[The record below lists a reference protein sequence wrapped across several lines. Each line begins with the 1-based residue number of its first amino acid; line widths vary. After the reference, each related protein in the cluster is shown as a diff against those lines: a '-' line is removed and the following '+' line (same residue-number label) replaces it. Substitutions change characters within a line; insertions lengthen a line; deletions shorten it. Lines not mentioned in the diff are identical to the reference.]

1 MPRTSGTWTKDN
13 PSPKAFKP
21 GQSGN
26 PGGRPKSDVVSLA
39 RQHTPEA
46 INRLVAL
53 MRQDDD
59 FDIAIQ
65 ATTALL
71 DRGWGKPP
79 QALLAQVN
87 GNVTITGID
96 KPPEITESY
105 ESWLERIRNEL
116 DLLERESKSLEA
128 HPAGNGSADGA
139 T

>member
-1 MPRTSGTWTKDN
+1 MPRTGGTWTKDN

-53 MRQDDD
+53 MRQDDNL
-59 FDIAIQ
+59 DIAIQ

-71 DRGWGKPP
+71 DRSWGKPP
-79 QALLAQVN
+79 QAILARIDGELN
-87 GNVTITGID
+87 IGGID
-96 KPPEITESY
+96 APPIINESDA
-105 ESWLERIRNEL
+105 EWLERRRAALALIAVETKPR
-116 DLLERESKSLEA
+116 
-128 HPAGNGSADGA
+128 H
-139 T
+139 